1 MAKNVRCY
9 LREALEDLTEDE
21 LRKFKANLNEFQVRP
36 GYNNVPKGRLQ
47 KADALDLS
55 DLLISYYGEDYAL
68 EVTAA
73 VLSDSNCKPQAR
85 KLLKATEKGACSF
98 VQSPMPHFSTHS
110 RKAEVQPSEVHFIE
124 RHREA
129 LIQRTATV
137 EGILD
142 RLHGVVLNDE
152 QYQKIITKRTNQD
165 KMRELYKLLPSW
177 NRYCKDL
184 LYEVLKEKNK
194 FLIDD
199 LEGQ

>member
-1 MAKNVRCY
+1 MAKNVRCR
-9 LREALEDLTEDE
+9 LGDALEDLTEAD
-21 LRKFKANLNEFQVRP
+21 LRKFKAKLHQFPVKSGNDNI
-36 GYNNVPKGRLQ
+36 PKGRLE

-55 DLLISYYGEDYAL
+55 ELLVGYYGEDYAL

-73 VLSDSNCKPQAR
+73 VLSESNCKPQA
-85 KLLKATEKGACSF
+85 KALLSATGKGACIS
-98 VQSPMPHFSTHS
+98 VPNPMPPFSIHS
-110 RKAEVQPSEVHFIE
+110 GKAEVHFVE

-137 EGILD
+137 EAILD
-142 RLHGVVLNDE
+142 RLHGDVLSDE
-152 QYQKIITKRTNQD
+152 QYQKIVAKETSQD

-177 NRYCKDL
+177 NRSCKDC
-184 LYEVLKEKNK
+184 LYEALKEKNM

>member
-1 MAKNVRCY
+1 MAKNVRCR
-9 LREALEDLTEDE
+9 LGDALEDLTEAD
-21 LRKFKANLNEFQVRP
+21 LRKFKAKLHQFPVKSGNDNI
-36 GYNNVPKGRLQ
+36 PKGRLE

-55 DLLISYYGEDYAL
+55 ELLVGYYGEDYAL

-73 VLSDSNCKPQAR
+73 VLSESNCKPQA
-85 KLLKATEKGACSF
+85 KALLSATGK
-98 VQSPMPHFSTHS
+98 
-110 RKAEVQPSEVHFIE
+110 EVHFVE

-137 EGILD
+137 EAILD
-142 RLHGVVLNDE
+142 RLHGDVLSDE
-152 QYQKIITKRTNQD
+152 QYQKIVAKETSQD

-177 NRYCKDL
+177 NRSCKDC
-184 LYEVLKEKNK
+184 LYEALKEKNM